1 MKKYI
6 KANTVINVA
15 TFKVNILADSLE
27 VNTSYST
34 ASALDNS
41 GFFDETEE
49 TNPQK
54 DNSVWE

>member
-34 ASALDNS
+34 ASALDNN
-41 GFFDETEE
+41 GFFDD
-49 TNPQK
+49 TNPPK
-54 DNSVWE
+54 DNSVWDEAQ